1 MRCRALPVDETN
13 GRRFGEIARGRRSRV
28 GVDVIDLLGSDPGV
42 VKRGAHGAGTAC
54 AVRQWR
60 NRMIG
65 IIRRAEAENFGVDA
79 RASV

>member
-1 MRCRALPVDETN
+1 M
-13 GRRFGEIARGRRSRV
+13 

-65 IIRRAEAENFGVDA
+65 IIRGAEAENFGVDA
-79 RASV
+79 RASVQGVFEILEHQHRGPLAEYESSP